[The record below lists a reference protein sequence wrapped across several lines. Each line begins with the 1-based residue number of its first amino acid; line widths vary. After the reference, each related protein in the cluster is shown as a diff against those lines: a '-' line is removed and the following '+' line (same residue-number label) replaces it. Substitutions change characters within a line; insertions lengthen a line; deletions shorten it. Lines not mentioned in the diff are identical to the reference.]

1 MNKRLKIACIAA
13 AVIAVIVA
21 ACYFAPVRSIKVRD
35 LSKEEI
41 YVGED
46 CGFIIDVSGGIFTD
60 IRSLRIVS
68 DNPEIADIKC
78 SMEGLSVIRYPVI
91 SITPKAEGTMK
102 FHIETKDGKVK
113 SNTTEITV
121 TKNISK

>member
-13 AVIAVIVA
+13 AVIAVIAA

-41 YVGED
+41 YVGEHQTYV
-46 CGFIIDVSGGIFTD
+46 IDISGGAFTSM
-60 IRSLRIVS
+60 RSFRIVS

-78 SMEGLSVIRYPVI
+78 TMVGLNVIRFPAI
-91 SITPKAEGTMK
+91 SITPKSEGTMK
-102 FHIETKDGKVK
+102 FHIETKNGEVK
-113 SNTTEITV
+113 SNTTTITI
-121 TKNISK
+121 KKSPNK